1 MKRIQKERD
10 RLLRK
15 IARIYGLTGAVG
27 ALLCI
32 IVPGTTTGVQF
43 AAAALLSVAAGAL
56 VFLHTER
63 GGVPTAVGVI
73 GVAAAL
79 ILRERREQAAPC
91 ASSATSTAS

>member
-32 IVPGTTTGVQF
+32 IVPGTATGIQF
-43 AAAALLSVAAGAL
+43 AAAAVLSVAAGAL

-63 GGVPTAVGVI
+63 GGLPDRG
-73 GVAAAL
+73 
-79 ILRERREQAAPC
+79 RCRRRLGRADRRDRQPPPRSTPC
-91 ASSATSTAS
+91 C